1 MKTAIELVYIEARVN
16 CWLRFGEIAE
26 RIIVDR
32 SRMLAFI
39 EAGEIFAYIRW
50 FANEYGT
57 QHWSAY
63 VVKAGAAGD
72 RLTRIPGVHP
82 GGECLATFKGA
93 ILAKRFLAHA
103 DALEGQEVDLATL
116 SENYWRQCHL
126 RLPLRMAPHAF
137 FARDSNVEIVR
148 RKAQV

>member
-1 MKTAIELVYIEARVN
+1 MKTAIELVYITSRVN

-26 RIIVDR
+26 RTIVDR

-63 VVKAGAAGD
+63 VVKAGVAGASV
-72 RLTRIPGVHP
+72 TRIPGVRP
-82 GGECLATFKGA
+82 GGEVLCSFKGA
-93 ILAKRFLAHA
+93 VLSKRLLTLAE
-103 DALEGQEVDLATL
+103 DLEGRGVTVSQL
-116 SENYWRQCHL
+116 SENYWRQCQLRLHL
-126 RLPLRMAPHAF
+126 RMTPHPVSS
-137 FARDSNVEIVR
+137 RDGKVEIVR
-148 RKAQV
+148 RKALG